1 MPAATYTSVALVSCM
16 LPERIACMTLS
27 TPTWRRET
35 LVRFVTCGQSISRIG
50 KRLLHYEIMLSSF
63 CAVTLF
69 SSLDFEHNQLRTK
82 PQYRCHLRFASRRMA
97 PNEDFIST
105 EVLYVARDPKHHEEK
120 PYAIAYDAGGV
131 IPQTNMTNESFPI
144 EVQNFRPL

>member
-1 MPAATYTSVALVSCM
+1 M